1 MAAEEKDYQFASG
14 AVIDSFIAEMQQE
27 KQHTV
32 EDPFAG
38 LEDLDEEPTDV
49 EDEAPSEKI
58 DTRMTKTAAN
68 ASGAIVVG
76 VIDTILPAILG
87 FIAKE
92 DAKEYK
98 ADPDQRADLEVAMSN
113 YMALQGE
120 QIPPGYMVLILIV
133 GIYATQIPAALQHR
147 KLNEREAALNE
158 REKALNAKAE
168 EMKKLAE
175 QSAKPTEKPAE

>member
-14 AVIDSFIAEMQQE
+14 AGIDSFIAEMQQE

-68 ASGAIVVG
+68 ASGAMVVA

-92 DAKEYK
+92 DAENFQ
-98 ADPDQRADLEVAMSN
+98 ASAAQRAEIEKAIKN
-113 YMALQGE
+113 YMASDKKD
-120 QIPPGYMVLILIV
+120 ISPPQMVILLIV
-133 GIYATQIPAALQHR
+133 GFLLIYFLS
-147 KLNEREAALNE
+147 
-158 REKALNAKAE
+158 
-168 EMKKLAE
+168 LA
-175 QSAKPTEKPAE
+175 SNK